1 MNGVFTL
8 SLFGGTAALAVW
20 VAVRFPQLAPKS
32 LLRRVIG
39 AGISVAVL
47 QVAPIASSGTALLY
61 LTVFAL
67 AVILLAVWLHALWMI
82 QGVRDLNA

>member
-1 MNGVFTL
+1 VNVVFTL
-8 SLFGGTAALAVW
+8 SLFGGTAVLAVW
-20 VAVRFPQLAPKS
+20 VAMRFPQLAPKS

-39 AGISVAVL
+39 AGVSVAVL
-47 QVAPIASSGTALLY
+47 QVAPIVSSGAAVLY

-82 QGVRDLNA
+82 QGVRDLNT

>member
-47 QVAPIASSGTALLY
+47 QVAPIASSGTALL
-61 LTVFAL
+61 FAL